1 MSKTIEV
8 TVSPKGETTIQTKGF
23 AGESCREA
31 TRSLEAALGVRT
43 REQLTSE
50 FHMNVGTTERDRQQ
64 AGGINGD

>member
-23 AGESCREA
+23 TGEACRDA
-31 TRSLEAALGVRT
+31 TRNLEAALGVRT

-50 FHMNVGTTERDRQQ
+50 FHATATTPQVARQ
-64 AGGINGD
+64 